1 MMIFMSRTIN
11 LESLPG
17 QALAADPY
25 RNDAEPKALLAKR
38 PSETALD
45 PDFPIAH
52 HTIIAGIDRGASG
65 LN

>member
-1 MMIFMSRTIN
+1 MMISMSRTIN

-17 QALAADPY
+17 QTLAADPY
-25 RNDAEPKALLAKR
+25 RNDAELKALLAKR

-45 PDFPIAH
+45 ADFPIVD

>member
-1 MMIFMSRTIN
+1 MMISMYRAIN

-17 QALAADPY
+17 QALA
-25 RNDAEPKALLAKR
+25 AKR

-45 PDFPIAH
+45 PDFPIVD